1 MVIVRKVVV
10 IPAPIKNSR
19 LSYAMIGNT
28 VSVESFFRLATR
40 INKDF
45 KDSEE
50 KKWSR
55 RTGEL
60 KSFDEI
66 SKAKKDRS

>member
-1 MVIVRKVVV
+1 MF
-10 IPAPIKNSR
+10 
-19 LSYAMIGNT
+19 GNA

>member
-1 MVIVRKVVV
+1 M
-10 IPAPIKNSR
+10 PAPIKNSR
-19 LSYAMIGNT
+19 LSYAMIGNA
-28 VSVESFFRLATR
+28 VSAESSFRLATR

-55 RTGEL
+55 RTGEF
-60 KSFDEI
+60 KSFDEL
-66 SKAKKDRS
+66 SKAMKDKS

>member
-1 MVIVRKVVV
+1 MVIVRNVVD
-10 IPAPIKNSR
+10 IPAPIKNLR
-19 LSYAMIGNT
+19 LSYAMIGNA
-28 VSVESFFRLATR
+28 VSVESPFRFATR

-55 RTGEL
+55 VTGEL
-60 KSFDEI
+60 KSFDEL
-66 SKAKKDRS
+66 SKAKKDKS